1 MPVGNVG
8 LEWLEPSEDRYPPE
22 DACSLAPKERGASLE
37 NCENTAEEDHF
48 EVELSAVL

>member
-1 MPVGNVG
+1 MPVGNAG
-8 LEWLEPSEDRYPPE
+8 LEWLEPSDDRYPPE
-22 DACSLAPKERGASLE
+22 DACSPESYERDVSLE

>member
-1 MPVGNVG
+1 MPVGNAG
-8 LEWLEPSEDRYPPE
+8 LEWLEPSDDRYPPE
-22 DACSLAPKERGASLE
+22 DAFSPESYERDASLE